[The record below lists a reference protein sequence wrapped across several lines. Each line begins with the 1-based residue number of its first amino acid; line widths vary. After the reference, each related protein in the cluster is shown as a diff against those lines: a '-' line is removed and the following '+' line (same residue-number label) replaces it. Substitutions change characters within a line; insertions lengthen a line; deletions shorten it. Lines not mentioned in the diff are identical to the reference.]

1 LTLTTNP
8 SKRDRVAIMTNVG
21 SGMPGNRGKKTL
33 THRPDSETP
42 IEDTLSAFDT
52 LLRAH
57 FAISASAQGSAA

>member
-1 LTLTTNP
+1 
-8 SKRDRVAIMTNVG
+8 MTNVG